1 MDNIDSQMVLLLR
14 EIGIDENNFD
24 MAQRIIIISLIVI
37 MAYMADLICRKLFI
51 PGIKKITARTQIK
64 WDDYLFNDNVL
75 NNCCHLITPIILYIF
90 LPLAFPN
97 QPGMLSILLKL
108 CWIYIIVV
116 SVKLVCSFLTSLYT
130 ISSEHEKLKNHPLK
144 GVYQMIKLIVIC
156 VGAIIIIAN
165 LIDKSPLSILTGLG
179 ASAAIIM
186 LVFRDSIIGLV
197 SGVQLAANH
206 MLRAGDWIS
215 MPKYGVDGVV
225 EEVTLTTVK
234 VRNWDNTIVTVPPYA
249 LVSDSFQNWRGMQ
262 HSNGRRIKRSI
273 NIDMNT
279 VHFCNEDEIRRYV
292 KRGWLKNYEENSDI
306 VNLGVF
312 REYMEEYLRNNKKI
326 NSDMVLMVRQLQP
339 TPEGLPIELY
349 FFSLN
354 KEWIPYEK
362 LQAEIFDYLLAIL
375 PEFGLKV
382 FQSPTGKDIISL
394 R

>member
-279 VHFCNEDEIRRYV
+279 VHFCNEDEIRRYI